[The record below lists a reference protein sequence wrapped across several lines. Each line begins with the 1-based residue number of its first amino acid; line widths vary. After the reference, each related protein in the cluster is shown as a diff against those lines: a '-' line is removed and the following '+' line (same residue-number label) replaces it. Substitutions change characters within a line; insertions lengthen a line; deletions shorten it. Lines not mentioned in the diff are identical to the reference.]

1 VKICEEPK
9 AAKRR
14 HEVLRAF
21 RICGKNVIGMMNKKE
36 ASEFLGISVRQ
47 VENYA
52 KKDGGVL
59 SVMKVKGKTG
69 DVSVYDERELKKLKR
84 ELDSK
89 RAPRPSVIVE
99 SNESTELVRA
109 SDSRLSDVSRFA
121 ETLMQMQI
129 GNRKVGRDVAIENKP
144 LLKLDEA
151 AALTGLSR
159 QILRDAIKA
168 EELKARLIGRAY
180 RIKRAD
186 LDAYIKKL

>member
-1 VKICEEPK
+1 
-9 AAKRR
+9 
-14 HEVLRAF
+14 
-21 RICGKNVIGMMNKKE
+21 MMNKKE
-36 ASEFLGISVRQ
+36 ASEFLGISIRQ

-52 KKDGGVL
+52 KQSKL
-59 SVMKVKGKTG
+59 SVRKEKGKTG
-69 DVSVYDERELKKLKR
+69 DISVYDERELKRLKA

-89 RAPRPSVIVE
+89 RAPRPSVVTE
-99 SNESTELVRA
+99 SSESTELVRA

-121 ETLMQMQI
+121 ETLERMQI
-129 GNRKVGRDVAIENKP
+129 GNRKAGRDVAVENKP

-168 EELKARLIGRAY
+168 EELKGKLIGRAY

-186 LDAYIKKL
+186 LDEFISKF

>member
-1 VKICEEPK
+1 M
-9 AAKRR
+9 RG
-14 HEVLRAF
+14 F
-21 RICGKNVIGMMNKKE
+21 RICVKNVIGMMNKKE

-52 KKDGGVL
+52 SKPHNKL
-59 SVMKVKGKTG
+59 SVRKEKGKTG
-69 DVSVYDERELKKLKR
+69 DISVYDERELKRLKA

-89 RAPRPSVIVE
+89 RAVRPSVVTE

-109 SDSRLSDVSRFA
+109 SDSRLSDVSKFA
-121 ETLMQMQI
+121 EVFVQMQAAS
-129 GNRKVGRDVAIENKP
+129 RKAERMVAVENKP

-168 EELKARLIGRAY
+168 EELKAKLIGRAY
-180 RIKRAD
+180 RIKRDD
-186 LDAYIKKL
+186 LDEFIKNL

>member
-1 VKICEEPK
+1 V
-9 AAKRR
+9 R
-14 HEVLRAF
+14 
-21 RICGKNVIGMMNKKE
+21 KE
-36 ASEFLGISVRQ
+36 
-47 VENYA
+47 
-52 KKDGGVL
+52 
-59 SVMKVKGKTG
+59 KGKTG
-69 DVSVYDERELKKLKR
+69 DISVYDERELKRLKA

-89 RAPRPSVIVE
+89 RAPRPSVVTE

-129 GNRKVGRDVAIENKP
+129 GNRKAGRDVAVENKP

-168 EELKARLIGRAY
+168 KELKAKLIGRAY

-186 LDAYIKKL
+186 LDVYIKKL